1 MKVLQAFDLI
11 ITAAGSSTRFN
22 NGSNSTVKKECSLIE
37 GKSVLMRALLPF
49 LDIPLLRNI
58 VITYPEGKMSEI
70 SRALSSLSLPDD
82 TLLHFVKGGKS
93 RTQSV
98 RNAVLYLS
106 TLEDDDAALVAIHD
120 GARPFVTEGLIRRL
134 LSDAEREGAS
144 APCLSLTD
152 AVKRTDGTFVTS
164 SVDRN
169 TLRRVQTPQV
179 FTKKNLIKVYSEMT
193 GKDSFQDDVEP
204 YADAGNR
211 VFLTEGD
218 EKNIK
223 ITYRS
228 DLEKNQM
235 RIGYG
240 NDIHR
245 LVEGRKLY
253 IGGVCLPHTKG
264 EEAHSDGDV
273 LIHAV
278 IDAILGAYALGDIG
292 HFFPPE
298 EEKWKDAD
306 SRTLLRMILDKVN
319 PIIINLDSTI
329 TLEGFRLAPYILSIR
344 ESLSSLLGIEA
355 DKVSVK
361 AKTNEGL
368 DALGE
373 GRAVRAEAVILVRA

>member
-193 GKDSFQDDVEP
+193 GEDSFQDDVEP

-228 DLEKNQM
+228 DLEKNEM

>member
-193 GKDSFQDDVEP
+193 GEDSFQDDVEP

-228 DLEKNQM
+228 DLEKNEM

-298 EEKWKDAD
+298 
-306 SRTLLRMILDKVN
+306 
-319 PIIINLDSTI
+319 
-329 TLEGFRLAPYILSIR
+329 
-344 ESLSSLLGIEA
+344 
-355 DKVSVK
+355 
-361 AKTNEGL
+361 
-368 DALGE
+368 
-373 GRAVRAEAVILVRA
+373 

>member
-193 GKDSFQDDVEP
+193 GEDSFQDDVEP

>member
-22 NGSNSTVKKECSLIE
+22 NGTGSTEKKECSLID
-37 GKSVLMRALLPF
+37 GRSVLMRSLLPF

-58 VITYPEGKMSEI
+58 VITYPDGKMGEI
-70 SRALSSLSLPDD
+70 SEALSSIALPDD

-106 TLEDDDAALVAIHD
+106 TLESDDSMLVAVHD
-120 GARPFVTEGLIRRL
+120 GARPFVTDTLIRRL

-144 APCLSLTD
+144 APSLCLTD
-152 AVKRTDGTFVTS
+152 AVKRTDGMFVTS
-164 SVDRN
+164 SEDRN

-179 FTKKNLIKVYSEMT
+179 FTKSRLVQVYSLMD
-193 GKDSFQDDVEP
+193 GDASFQDDVEP
-204 YADAGNR
+204 YIGAGNR

-228 DLEKNQM
+228 DLEKKEM

-240 NDIHR
+240 NDVHR

-278 IDAILGAYALGDIG
+278 IDAILGSCALGDIG

-298 EEKWKDAD
+298 DRKWKDAD
-306 SRTLLRMILDKVN
+306 SRTLLKMILDKVRAE
-319 PIIINLDSTI
+319 IINLDSTV

-344 ESLSSLLGIEA
+344 ESLSSLLGIEVGR
-355 DKVSVK
+355 VSVK

-373 GRAVRAEAVILVRA
+373 GKAVRAEVVLLVRT

>member
-37 GKSVLMRALLPF
+37 GKSVLMHALLSF

-193 GKDSFQDDVEP
+193 GEDSFQDDVEP

-228 DLEKNQM
+228 DLEKNEM

>member
-70 SRALSSLSLPDD
+70 SRVLSSLSLPDD

-193 GKDSFQDDVEP
+193 GEDSFQDDVEP

-228 DLEKNQM
+228 DLEKNEM

>member
-193 GKDSFQDDVEP
+193 GEDSFQDDVEP

-228 DLEKNQM
+228 DLEKNEM

-368 DALGE
+368 DTLGE

>member
-134 LSDAEREGAS
+134 LYDAEREGAS

-193 GKDSFQDDVEP
+193 GEDSFQDDVEP

-228 DLEKNQM
+228 DLEKNEM

>member
-11 ITAAGSSTRFN
+11 VTAAGSSTRFN
-22 NGSNSTVKKECSLIE
+22 NGTDTTEKKECSIID
-37 GKSVLMRALLPF
+37 GRSVLSRALLPF

-58 VITYPEGKMSEI
+58 VITYPEGRMSEI
-70 SRALSSLSLPDD
+70 SGALSATALPDD
-82 TLLHFVKGGKS
+82 TLLHFVKGGMN

-106 TLEDDDAALVAIHD
+106 KLEEDDAALVAVHD
-120 GARPFVTEGLIRRL
+120 GARPFVTESLIKRL
-134 LSDAEREGAS
+134 LYDAERYGAS
-144 APCLSLTD
+144 APALKLTD
-152 AVKRTDGTFVTS
+152 AVKRTDGTYITS
-164 SVDRN
+164 SEDRN
-169 TLRRVQTPQV
+169 TLVRVQTPQI
-179 FTKKNLIKVYSEMT
+179 FTKKKLIRVYSEM
-193 GKDSFQDDVEP
+193 DCDASFQDDVEP
-204 YADAGNR
+204 YLNGGNS
-211 VFLTEGD
+211 VFMTEGD

-223 ITYRS
+223 ITYHS
-228 DLEKNQM
+228 DLEKKEM
-235 RIGYG
+235 RIGFG

-278 IDAILGAYALGDIG
+278 IDAVLGAYALGDIG

-298 EEKWKDAD
+298 DGKWKDAD

-319 PIIINLDSTI
+319 PEIISLDSTI
-329 TLEGFRLAPYILSIR
+329 TLEGFRLAPYILQIR
-344 ESLSSLLGIEA
+344 ESLSSLLGVDISRI
-355 DKVSVK
+355 SVK

-373 GRAVRAEAVILVRA
+373 GKAVKAEVVLLVRA

>member
-70 SRALSSLSLPDD
+70 SRVLSSLSLPDD

-193 GKDSFQDDVEP
+193 GEDSFQDDVEP

>member
-37 GKSVLMRALLPF
+37 GKSVLMHALLPF

-193 GKDSFQDDVEP
+193 GEDSFQDDVEP

-228 DLEKNQM
+228 DLEKNEM